1 MTDPSDTITPDAS
14 PGITHDAMAE
24 AIETP
29 VPMVHKLDLPD
40 ATEEGIPDWV
50 RVPPGM
56 KIPRNKQVIYLR
68 FRADMTDTPAKGERQ
83 AIIWSN
89 NLGDQKLAIM
99 RSDRDPN
106 KMAEQMAK
114 QMLRSVDGAVADWTG
129 EPGIGN
135 VDVWWDAIGPK
146 CRSILDRLFV
156 QLHVAK
162 QEELADF
169 FENCVAV
176 RLAGG

>member
-1 MTDPSDTITPDAS
+1 MIDRNDTDPPPPNVTPN
-14 PGITHDAMAE
+14 AMAE
-24 AIETP
+24 AVETP
-29 VPMVHKLDLPD
+29 IPITPRVDLPD
-40 ATEEGIPDWV
+40 ATDGGIPDWV
-50 RVPPGM
+50 LVPPGL
-56 KIPRNKQVIYLR
+56 KIPRNKQVMYLR
-68 FRADMTDTPAKGERQ
+68 FRPTMTDTPAKGERQ

-99 RSDRDPN
+99 RSDKDPN

-114 QMLRSVDGAVADWTG
+114 QMIRAVDGAVADWTG
-129 EPGIGN
+129 EPGVGN
-135 VDVWWDAIGPK
+135 IDIWWDAIGPK

-162 QEELADF
+162 QEEMADF

>member
-1 MTDPSDTITPDAS
+1 MNEESDTTAATPTTDA
-14 PGITHDAMAE
+14 IAE
-24 AIETP
+24 P
-29 VPMVHKLDLPD
+29 VVEANSQVAKIDLPD
-40 ATEEGIPDWV
+40 ATDGAVPAWV
-50 RVPPGM
+50 KVPPDL

-114 QMLRSVDGAVADWTG
+114 QMIRSVDGVAADWTG

-135 VDVWWDAIGPK
+135 IDVWWDAIGPK

-162 QEELADF
+162 QTELTDF